1 MPAWLLMVT
10 LLAGAQAPPE
20 VIDRTLALVS
30 GRTVTLSD
38 ARTALALGLVEGRT
52 VDAAVVQR
60 MVDRELMLLE
70 AERYHPPEPA
80 PDRVDATLEAITGR
94 IGGPAALSRILAAG
108 GFSAE
113 RIRAWVRDD
122 FRIEAYLQQRFAAD
136 ERRQDLI
143 ADWVSDLRRRAPV
156 TLFEP

>member
-1 MPAWLLMVT
+1 MNPLHEQFVAET
-10 LLAGAQAPPE
+10 
-20 VIDRTLALVS
+20 
-30 GRTVTLSD
+30 
-38 ARTALALGLVEGRT
+38 
-52 VDAAVVQR
+52 
-60 MVDRELMLLE
+60 RELVHQASDDLIALE
-70 AERYHPPEPA
+70 R
-80 PDRVDATLEAITGR
+80 D
-94 IGGPAALSRILAAG
+94 